1 MNTQKRKKYR
11 AFVLVRHLNPL
22 RIQPKGNKNLRHS
35 QLLVALSIQVVFDT
49 IKTGIFVSI
58 SQPIRIKMFVHHC
71 LRVDLDFQGWR
82 GYFPNKYLG
91 SLLLLEKSG
100 HFNLSRVKLKRW
112 TVLHCFSALI
122 WYDLLH
128 FIILAG
134 LALDPNRNSKTKDD

>member
-1 MNTQKRKKYR
+1 MTMNTQKRKKYR

-71 LRVDLDFQGWR
+71 LRVDLDFQG
-82 GYFPNKYLG
+82 
-91 SLLLLEKSG
+91 
-100 HFNLSRVKLKRW
+100 
-112 TVLHCFSALI
+112 
-122 WYDLLH
+122 
-128 FIILAG
+128 
-134 LALDPNRNSKTKDD
+134 